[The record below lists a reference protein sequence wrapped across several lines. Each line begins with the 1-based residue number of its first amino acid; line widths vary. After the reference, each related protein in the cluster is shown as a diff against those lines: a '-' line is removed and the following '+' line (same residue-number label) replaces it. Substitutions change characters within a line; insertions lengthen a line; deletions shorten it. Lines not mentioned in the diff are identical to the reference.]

1 MLRQILNFTV
11 QNKNFVML
19 ITALIYIAGIFS
31 YFTNLSILIS
41 ILLSI
46 CAILCIYKNY
56 LSPKLIIFW
65 IFIFYFGFVNCV
77 LHIKS
82 TDSLF
87 EIAPQKH
94 ITLEGQIISI
104 PNSNF
109 SDKSKFFFQTDKGK
123 TLVTISSKDEN
134 FSNLKIGNYYKI
146 TGKLRIPFEAVNPSQ
161 FDYAKYLKNFGTFTV
176 FYAENTN
183 VQCINKKLNLKWK
196 FLQTLNET
204 RNEILSTHKKYLKSP
219 NLEIL
224 GGIVFGDDA
233 VAPPDEIKTSFIN
246 SGLLHIL
253 AASGMNV
260 AFIYGFWFFFI
271 RKIFKLSFRLS
282 VLSGMIVII
291 LYAMMTGL
299 GASVIRATIM
309 ILFILAGKLINRDTH
324 SISLLSLVAM
334 IMLIYNPAFI
344 NDVGFQLSF
353 LVTFGLLIS
362 SSFLSGKSMTI
373 LGKIKNFAKD
383 TVLVP
388 FIAQIWVAPLQMFY
402 FNTFSLYSI
411 FANIAVVIFLPIIS
425 FGGFVSSIIAV
436 IKPLSDFICKIF
448 DFVLNPFLTGLVA
461 ISKYFSTLPNSLI
474 TTTHPSVIQ
483 IIIYYILILLIVL
496 LLKNFSKIIAILTV
510 SVAFVLL
517 ISTINLP
524 NKNLEIT
531 AFAVQNADAFLIK
544 TPQNKYFIIDSAK
557 SGFNGGKSQAEIIIL
572 KYLKD
577 KGIKNLEG
585 MIITHFDNDHSG
597 GAVDLYK
604 NLKIKNTYI
613 NDFNNHSKTSET
625 IYKTI
630 KPLKM
635 VNNNDVIYK
644 EPNFEIK
651 TFHTKIPN
659 NDNESSILTLV
670 KYKHFT
676 MLFMGD
682 GGLIS
687 YNTLKNQLPKNI
699 SILKLGHHG
708 AKGVID
714 KNMLNELNPN
724 EVLISVAPDDYKH
737 PHVLTL
743 NTLRKSNVLRTDLH
757 NAIKISVSKNNY
769 KIYSFDK
776 DLKKFKECK
785 KYTKAL

>member
-94 ITLEGQIISI
+94 ITLEGQIVSI

-411 FANIAVVIFLPIIS
+411 FANIAVVILLPIIS

-483 IIIYYILILLIVL
+483 IILYYILILLIVL

-544 TPQNKYFIIDSAK
+544 TPQNKYFMIDSAK

>member
-94 ITLEGQIISI
+94 ITLEGQIVSI

-362 SSFLSGKSMTI
+362 SSFLSGKSLTI

-411 FANIAVVIFLPIIS
+411 FANIAVVILLPIIS

-483 IIIYYILILLIVL
+483 IILYYILILLIVL

-544 TPQNKYFIIDSAK
+544 TPQNKYFMIDSAK

-757 NAIKISVSKNNY
+757 NAIKITVSKNNY